1 MGAFPQFLATARAC
15 CWTHVTYHTCL
26 SGTHASKRKSKT
38 VKVICQEE
46 DIREVEHSTICY
58 RRRLTMPIQ
67 SINNRRDL
75 VRNLFYAG
83 HLFRSGSYTV
93 VFLNSIQCHKI
104 FFTWILL
111 QNLPHHNLLAS
122 EAHNWSESEKPK
134 RVFCFCKFS
143 SPNFSP
149 SALPVLELDCN
160 RSVQLIAHILITKT
174 AID

>member
-1 MGAFPQFLATARAC
+1 MGAFPGNSKSLLLD
-15 CWTHVTYHTCL
+15 TCYISHMSI

-46 DIREVEHSTICY
+46 EIREVEHSTICY

-67 SINNRRDL
+67 SIKWNNRRDL

-104 FFTWILL
+104 CFTWILF
-111 QNLPHHNLLAS
+111 QNLPHNLLAS
-122 EAHNWSESEKPK
+122 EAHNWSGSKKPR